1 MSQVIVIGGGLSGL
15 SAAHTVLERG
25 GRVCLIEKNTFC
37 GGNSTKATSGIN
49 GALTRVQQ
57 AQGIADSEETFLRDT
72 ALSASKGKSDV
83 PSSLNKVLV
92 SGSAPAVHWLI
103 DRFGLDL
110 SILGRLG
117 GASFPRTHRGPERFP
132 GMTITY
138 RLMETYDKI
147 IEEQGDGRARLI
159 TKATASKL
167 LHDAQTGAVT
177 GVEYVKDGKT
187 FTEYGPVIIATGGF
201 AADFSPEGI
210 LASVRKDL
218 LHLPTTNGDHCTGDG
233 FKMAQAL
240 GAGDTD
246 LSAVQVHPTGL
257 INPNEPDAK
266 VLFLAAEALRGC
278 GGLILDNEG
287 NRVCDELG
295 RRDYVS
301 ESMQKRNKYPY
312 RLFLNSKAS
321 KEIEWHCKHYTGRG
335 LMQHFQTGADVA
347 AHMGIPADNLHRT
360 FEAYNADASRGT
372 DVHGKKFFPN
382 TPVTMDEYFYVA
394 QITPVI
400 HYCMG
405 GISISD
411 DSAIVRSDKSPITGL
426 FGCGEVVGGIHGI
439 NRLGGSSLLDCVVF
453 GRVAGASAAT
463 YLLDSVSKGAITG
476 PPAPPSATAAAHG
489 QSVPAPFTVTVDP
502 AAQQVTIGWGTG
514 ASTPSAATSSS
525 VAPSAPAS
533 SRVEKPNDDWSGEND
548 SSTATASGGDKNKE
562 YTAEEVAKHNTED
575 DCWVIVNGEVLD
587 VTDFLADHPG
597 GKKAILLFAGKDAT
611 EEFNMLHEA
620 TVVEKYAPEVVIG
633 KFKELQQSK
642 L

>member
-49 GALTRVQQ
+49 GALTRIQQ
-57 AQGIADSEETFLRDT
+57 ANGIPDSEEIFLRDT

-83 PSSLNKVLV
+83 PSPLNRVLV
-92 SGSAPAVHWLI
+92 GGSAPAVHWLI
-103 DRFGLDL
+103 DRFGLNL

-117 GASFPRTHRGPERFP
+117 GATNPRTHRGPERFP

-138 RLMETYDKI
+138 RLMETYDSI
-147 IEEQGDGRARLI
+147 IERQGDGRARLI
-159 TKATASKL
+159 TKATANKL
-167 LHDAQTGAVT
+167 IRDPNTGAVV
-177 GVEYVKDGKT
+177 GVEYLKDGQT
-187 FTEYGPVIIATGGF
+187 HTEYGPVIIATGGF

-233 FKMAQAL
+233 IKMAQQL
-240 GAGDTD
+240 GAGDIHMEY
-246 LSAVQVHPTGL
+246 VQVHPTGL
-257 INPNEPDAK
+257 INPKEPDAK

-278 GGLILDNEG
+278 GGLIIDNEG

-321 KEIEWHCKHYTGRG
+321 KEIEWHCKHYAGRG
-335 LMQHFQTGADVA
+335 LMQHFETGADVA
-347 AHMGIPADNLHRT
+347 AHMGIPTDNLRKT
-360 FEAYNADASRGT
+360 FAQYNADAARGT
-372 DVHGKKFFPN
+372 DIHNKRFFPN
-382 TPVTMDEYFYVA
+382 TPVTVDEYFYVA

-405 GISISD
+405 GVSIAE
-411 DSAIVRSDKSPITGL
+411 DSNITRKDNSPIKGL
-426 FGCGEVVGGIHGI
+426 YACGEVAGGIHGL

-453 GRVAGASAAT
+453 GRVAGASAAS

-476 PPAPPSATAAAHG
+476 PPAPPSAVAAAG
-489 QSVPAPFTVTVDP
+489 GSSVPAPFTVTVDP
-502 AAQQVTIGWGTG
+502 AAQQLTIGWGTG
-514 ASTPSAATSSS
+514 ASTPSAAASTPTAAS
-525 VAPSAPAS
+525 APSS
-533 SRVEKPNDDWSGEND
+533 SRVEKPTDDWSEDSED
-548 SSTATASGGDKNKE
+548 SSSGGLKE
-562 YTAEEVAKHNTED
+562 YTLAEVAKHNTED
-575 DCWVIVNGEVLD
+575 DCWVVVNGRVLD
-587 VTDFLADHPG
+587 VTKFLPDHPG

-620 TVVEKYAPEVVIG
+620 NVVDKYAPEVIIG
-633 KFKELQQSK
+633 TFKELEQSK